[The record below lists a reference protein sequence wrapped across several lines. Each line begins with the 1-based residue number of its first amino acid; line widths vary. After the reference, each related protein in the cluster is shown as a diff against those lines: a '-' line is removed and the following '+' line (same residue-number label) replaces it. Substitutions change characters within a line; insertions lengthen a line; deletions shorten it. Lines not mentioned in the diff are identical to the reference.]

1 MGGYGGYYGG
11 HGLVYGKRSA
21 DAEPKADADPWLTY
35 GRYYGHGLGHYE
47 DTVLVLAMVDT
58 MAATDW
64 SMARG
69 LLMLSPRLM
78 LIPTFCIVVWDTMD
92 TVVWDTMDTVLVL
105 AMVDTMAASDWST
118 ARGLLM
124 LSPRLML
131 IPTFSMEDMEDITD
145 LAMPVMVDMGLDTED
160 T

>member
-78 LIPTFCIVVWDTMD
+78 LIPTFSMED
-92 TVVWDTMDTVLVL
+92 
-105 AMVDTMAASDWST
+105 
-118 ARGLLM
+118 
-124 LSPRLML
+124 
-131 IPTFSMEDMEDITD
+131 MEDMEDITD
-145 LAMPVMVDMGLDTED
+145 LAMPVMVDTGLDTED
-160 T
+160 TTGDKSSHCHTCSLLNDNHISIGK

>member
-1 MGGYGGYYGG
+1 MDT
-11 HGLVYGKRSA
+11 VVW
-21 DAEPKADADPWLTY
+21 DTM
-35 GRYYGHGLGHYE
+35 

-105 AMVDTMAASDWST
+105 AMVDTMAATDWST

-131 IPTFSMEDMEDITD
+131 IPTFSMEDMEDMEDITD

-160 T
+160 TTGDKSSHCHTCSLLNDNHISIGK

>member
-1 MGGYGGYYGG
+1 M
-11 HGLVYGKRSA
+11 VMVWA
-21 DAEPKADADPWLTY
+21 TM
-35 GRYYGHGLGHYE
+35 E

-92 TVVWDTMDTVLVL
+92 TVVWDTMDMVLVL
-105 AMVDTMAASDWST
+105 AMVDTMAATDWSM

-131 IPTFSMEDMEDITD
+131 IPRFCI
-145 LAMPVMVDMGLDTED
+145 VVWDTMD
-160 T
+160 TVVWDTMDTV